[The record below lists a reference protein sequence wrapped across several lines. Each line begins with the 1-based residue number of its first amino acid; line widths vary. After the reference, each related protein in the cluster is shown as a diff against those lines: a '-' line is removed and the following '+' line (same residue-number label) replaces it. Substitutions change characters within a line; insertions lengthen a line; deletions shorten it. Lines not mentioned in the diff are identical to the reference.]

1 MYNFTPNQLDTIHDM
16 LAISTA
22 YRWYHELDESTG
34 INTTDVEEWMI
45 EFFNAYNKINP
56 GTY

>member
-1 MYNFTPNQLDTIHDM
+1 M